1 MTRISPSIRTRALAV
16 AVLTVAAAS
25 PAAAATCADRTVQ
38 ARGEPSRF
46 EVVAKAS
53 ARGNWRASVR
63 ANPALGPPYANWN
76 IAQAADYTCAESE
89 RQLHLHGHR
98 ATLPRLRP
106 RPRPAAWLKIGCE
119 NR

>member
-63 ANPALGPPYANWN
+63 ANPALGAPYANWN
-76 IAQAADYTCAESE
+76 IAEAADYACAEAGGSYTCT
-89 RQLHLHGHR
+89 
-98 ATLPRLRP
+98 AIARP
-106 RPRPAAWLKIGCE
+106 CR
-119 NR
+119 N